1 MEKFYCV
8 GSKQHYDLEVLEVA
22 EKPSKGGSIRYSL
35 VSRSPPGHK
44 VTKICKKEVY
54 DHYAKKL
61 AGKEAEDTTPV
72 EAPASE
78 PEGSEP
84 TPAGPSS
91 TPDVDDAGLAVPQAF
106 CAEHNSTFEAC
117 GCEKKSAEDFE
128 ADWFAVK
135 CVECE
140 KPGYSDEMNMYNG
153 MYLCARCI
161 SRTIK

>member
-54 DHYAKKL
+54 DHYAEKL

-84 TPAGPSS
+84 TPANLRPHQMLMMQ
-91 TPDVDDAGLAVPQAF
+91 V
-106 CAEHNSTFEAC
+106 
-117 GCEKKSAEDFE
+117 
-128 ADWFAVK
+128 
-135 CVECE
+135 
-140 KPGYSDEMNMYNG
+140 
-153 MYLCARCI
+153 
-161 SRTIK
+161 